1 MNHSSQYAPNKYY
14 PIYTDNVRTDNEV
27 EPPVIVFTDEIQLQE
42 LPDDPGNT
50 HIVSTDAFGTLAKL
64 PISSLPP
71 PSPPVISLIASN
83 IAHPNRLLS
92 QDSTDTINESLA
104 YTNYAGDI
112 VSPGIVMADSAEF
125 NALSVGPQSVP
136 PASNTRSQLKITSDP
151 GDLGGFPKDNL
162 GSRVELYNNNNQ
174 YPLVSLSAF
183 DENDNSLAFGEYGG
197 STSPWIKSG
206 ISFFK
211 WQRFNDQ
218 LYLMT
223 NNDLSPAGSAAAEK
237 VILKYV
243 NTGLDTKI
251 EFHKPVKLFSTTTGP
266 TNTRFLTLNN
276 ATDEIEERPL
286 PAFGTGNVDWIG
298 GVSVDN
304 SVARFDGITGLIIQD
319 SGVIID
325 DLNNISVNSVNTGQ
339 GNNLLY
345 SMDQD
350 VLSTSNVT
358 HNRLFVT
365 DFIQSDSIQETTL
378 DHGCDITTWNVQSQK
393 MKSSGQVSTTSPMTF
408 QLGYTA
414 DAQSPI
420 GIIASGYD
428 NNGILF
434 DMNHADTFTA
444 NDFISGDING
454 NAYIHKNS
462 GNLDFKFSNG
472 VVKGGSL
479 PLNSMNTTMS
489 LSKTGIGLNEVV
501 ICQEAVIMKGLT
513 LDPETQPET
522 VLLTLSSLAVNEV
535 YKRPYQSVYGTAIGT
550 STPLIVALPIIDDW
564 VSPNLSYGMTLARN
578 CSPVGNTITVDAGI
592 DSFIGSI
599 DYAIAYASGSNS
611 TIEYEFAIR
620 INGFIATGSLMS
632 TVLKSADER
641 HNISCHFVFPVDA
654 LDTIEI
660 VLKNPLTT
668 EQIVVHNMSLTIQ
681 KVFI

>member
-174 YPLVSLSAF
+174 YPLVSLSAIDQF
-183 DENDNSLAFGEYGG
+183 DNSLAFGEYGG
-197 STSPWIKSG
+197 SDSPWIKSG

-223 NNDLSPAGSAAAEK
+223 NNDLNPAGSAAAEK

-251 EFHKPVKLFSTTTGP
+251 EFHKPVKLFSTNSAP
-266 TNTRFLTLNN
+266 TNTRFLTLNS
-276 ATDEIEERPL
+276 ATDEIEERLL
-286 PAFGTGNVDWIG
+286 PTSGGDVSWIG
-298 GVSVDN
+298 GASLDN
-304 SVARFDGITGLIIQD
+304 SVARFDGITGLIIQG
-319 SGVIID
+319 STNTTID
-325 DLNNISVNSVNTGQ
+325 DLGNLTCNQIDTGN
-339 GNNLLY
+339 GLSECFN
-345 SMDQD
+345 MDQP
-350 VLSTSNVT
+350 LTSTSTISIKNIEVDSS
-358 HNRLFVT
+358 VST
-365 DFIQSDSIQETTL
+365 DNIQSITPATSINIANWL
-378 DHGCDITTWNVQSQK
+378 IDSQK
-393 MKSSGQVSTTSPMTF
+393 MESQGLVSTTSPMTF

-434 DMNHADTFTA
+434 DMHHADSFTA
-444 NDFISGDING
+444 NDFISSDINS
-454 NAYIHKNS
+454 NVYIHKNS

-472 VVKGGSL
+472 VVKGGAL

-522 VLLTLSSLAVNEV
+522 ILLTLSSLAVNEV

-550 STPLIVALPIIDDW
+550 SIPLIVALPIIDDW
-564 VSPNLSYGMTLARN
+564 VSPNLAYGMTLARN

-668 EQIVVHNMSLTIQ
+668 EQIVIHNMTLTVQ
-681 KVFI
+681 KVFV